1 MATICFEV
9 PCIETMSALHVAS
22 CSSMTQGLG
31 VVISMCLC
39 DEGAKTKHF
48 NSVMAFPSQV
58 PINANT
64 AHVV

>member
-1 MATICFEV
+1 
-9 PCIETMSALHVAS
+9 MSALHVAS
-22 CSSMTQGLG
+22 CSTMIQGLG

-39 DEGAKTKHF
+39 DERAKAKHF
-48 NSVMAFPSQV
+48 NSVMASPSQV